1 MIEYIEDLPKIKKNI
16 ITQSGQTISLK
27 AEKNLNLYSF
37 RPEKLPHFKMT
48 TTVIMQ
54 IRLFSTLSESNIPIT
69 STVTTIPNNNLTEH
83 SDKSNFEHTIEYAEI
98 DGD

>member
-1 MIEYIEDLPKIKKNI
+1 
-16 ITQSGQTISLK
+16 
-27 AEKNLNLYSF
+27 
-37 RPEKLPHFKMT
+37 MT